1 MDGVPEAMRG
11 FDECGHGAVVGHG
24 WVAVMDEEA
33 GRRLEAHGA
42 GRDDEV
48 AELDVV
54 LQDTAGPDAD
64 ERGVRRDGQDLGQH
78 DLDVVGPDARRDGRD
93 APSMEAAG
101 DRGEL
106 AVALAHLDVGQPRG
120 DALDAILVAGEE
132 DVLGQFAWSECDV
145 VLPFAVGKRDAGVRS
160 SKRGYG
166 QLLTWSSFGK
176 AAPLSAV
183 LSVGAQLRG
192 G

>member
-1 MDGVPEAMRG
+1 MP
-11 FDECGHGAVVGHG
+11 
-24 WVAVMDEEA
+24 
-33 GRRLEAHGA
+33 
-42 GRDDEV
+42 
-48 AELDVV
+48 
-54 LQDTAGPDAD
+54 
-64 ERGVRRDGQDLGQH
+64 RDGQDLGDH
-78 DLDVVGPDARRDGRD
+78 DLDVVGADAGRDGRD
-93 APSMEAAG
+93 APSVEASG

-120 DALDAILVAGEE
+120 DAVDAVRVAGEE
-132 DVLGQFAWSECDV
+132 DVLGQLAWSECDV
-145 VLPFAVGKRDAGVRS
+145 VLPFAVGKRDAGVAS

-176 AAPLSAV
+176 AAPRSAV